1 MNRNA
6 EYTALLAEL
15 EQTPPALEY
24 TVQRALA
31 RNQTSQRKR
40 RLLGIPLGS
49 LAVCFTAF
57 VLLVNLFPPFAAACG
72 RIPLLRDLAQ
82 AVSWSPSLS
91 AAVENE
97 YVQPIGLSRTENGIT
112 ATVQHVIVDQK
123 QVNIFFT
130 LEGEGYES
138 LSAEM
143 PEFFPVQK
151 CGILGSDFRRAP
163 GTLLRFSLDY
173 VDGDVPDGFTMTF
186 AVTGERAE
194 GEETPAAPDRAYE
207 DELLSPAPE
216 GEAEILAEFTFDLT
230 FDPQFTAKGERI
242 PVDRAFELDGQTFTL
257 TEAEVYPTHVR
268 INVVGDEANTAWLKG
283 LDFYLE
289 NEDGERF
296 DAVSS
301 GITASGDTDSPAM
314 VSYRLESSWFSGSD
328 HLTVHITGARW
339 LDKDRQRVYVDLAQG
354 TAPWLP
360 EGVELTSAQLRP
372 DGWLLGAQTYPVTL
386 TPDHKA
392 SGENVI
398 TVYLDQPIL
407 NRLMYTPVTLT
418 KTDIT
423 GAEKLPGALIEV
435 YDAEGNIIY
444 REYTDANGEIPD
456 IPVVPGTYTFKET
469 YAPSGYALNT
479 AIKTFTVTA
488 DGQVHG
494 DTVIRDEVNRVTL
507 KKIRQNGEALA
518 GAVFGLFNDQGDQ
531 VQEAT
536 SDADGSVVFQQIPY
550 GRYTIR
556 ELSAPYGYH
565 PSAGTWEVTVD
576 GTYQNPIGLLDTV
589 VNEDAPGRI
598 RILKQ
603 DELDQHVIAGV
614 CFDIYSVDEAGNA
627 ADCVAQMTTNEQGI
641 AESPDLFPADYIVME
656 HAAPTGYEE
665 TLWSEKITVGMD
677 EIVSRTV
684 TNRPIQGVLRI
695 VKTDSETAKGLP
707 GAQFTITRIS
717 GLPSHN
723 GEGDGEVVAV
733 ITTDE
738 NGIAQTPWLTWGE
751 YEVTETVVPDDYLDG
766 GYSVIVRIPEQ
777 TGEEAPP
784 KAK

>member
-1 MNRNA
+1 MICFTKRFVFLGLCAILFLGLIAILMLPMTARAVTTGDAATVTLNVTNTPVRGDVLLEKTGLQLVRFEDEQDAYGNTVMRPVFQNGYLAGAVFELRAA
-6 EYTALLAEL
+6 EDIVGKEGSVFYRKDELIETLTTSKTGPVKSRVLPLGKYSLTEISAPDGYVLDATPHPFTLAAVDQQTALVEVKVSTGNTYLPVRVTLRKQKENLLLTETADGMIH
-15 EQTPPALEY
+15 QTVE
-24 TVQRALA
+24 TV
-31 RNQTSQRKR
+31 
-40 RLLGIPLGS
+40 P
-49 LAVCFTAF
+49 
-57 VLLVNLFPPFAAACG
+57 
-72 RIPLLRDLAQ
+72 
-82 AVSWSPSLS
+82 
-91 AAVENE
+91 
-97 YVQPIGLSRTENGIT
+97 
-112 ATVQHVIVDQK
+112 
-123 QVNIFFT
+123 
-130 LEGEGYES
+130 GEGFVFGLFNRDVITYGDS
-138 LSAEM
+138 
-143 PEFFPVQK
+143 QK
-151 CGILGSDFRRAP
+151 LPAN
-163 GTLLRFSLDY
+163 TL
-173 VDGDVPDGFTMTF
+173 M
-186 AVTGERAE
+186 ATGATDSR
-194 GEETPAAPDRAYE
+194 GN
-207 DELLSPAPE
+207 
-216 GEAEILAEFTFDLT
+216 LT
-230 FDPQFTAKGERI
+230 FSGLYPHGDYYIK
-242 PVDRAFELDGQTFTL
+242 ELS
-257 TEAEVYPTHVR
+257 V
-268 INVVGDEANTAWLKG
+268 
-283 LDFYLE
+283 
-289 NEDGERF
+289 
-296 DAVSS
+296 
-301 GITASGDTDSPAM
+301 
-314 VSYRLESSWFSGSD
+314 
-328 HLTVHITGARW
+328 
-339 LDKDRQRVYVDLAQG
+339 
-354 TAPWLP
+354 
-360 EGVELTSAQLRP
+360 P

-407 NRLMYTPVTLT
+407 NRLIYTPVTLT

-444 REYTDANGEIPD
+444 REYTDANGEIPN

-479 AIKTFTVTA
+479 AIKTFTVTV

-518 GAVFGLFNDQGDQ
+518 GAVFGLFNEQGDQ

-565 PSAGTWEVTVD
+565 PSAQTWEVTVD

-614 CFDIYSVDEAGNA
+614 RFDIYSVDEAGNA

-656 HAAPTGYEE
+656 HAVPTGYEE

-684 TNRPIQGVLRI
+684 TNRPIQGILRI

-777 TGEEAPP
+777 TKEEATL

>member
-1 MNRNA
+1 M
-6 EYTALLAEL
+6 
-15 EQTPPALEY
+15 
-24 TVQRALA
+24 
-31 RNQTSQRKR
+31 
-40 RLLGIPLGS
+40 I
-49 LAVCFTAF
+49 CFTKRF
-57 VLLVNLFPPFAAACG
+57 VFL
-72 RIPLLRDLAQ
+72 
-82 AVSWSPSLS
+82 
-91 AAVENE
+91 
-97 YVQPIGLSRTENGIT
+97 GL
-112 ATVQHVIVDQK
+112 
-123 QVNIFFT
+123 
-130 LEGEGYES
+130 
-138 LSAEM
+138 
-143 PEFFPVQK
+143 
-151 CGILGSDFRRAP
+151 CGILFFGLIAILMLPMTARAVTT
-163 GTLLRFSLDY
+163 GDAETVTLNVTNTPVR
-173 VDGDVPDGFTMTF
+173 GDVLLEKTGLQLVRFEDEQDAYGNTVMRPVFQNGYLAGAVFELRAAEDIVGKEGSVFYRKDELIETLTTSKTGSVKSRVLPLGKYSLTEISAPDGYVLDATPHPFTLA
-186 AVTGERAE
+186 AVDQQTALVEVKVSAGNTYLPVRVTLRKQKENLLLTETADGMIHQTVETVPGEGFVFGLFNRDVITYGDSQKLPANTLMATGATDSQ
-194 GEETPAAPDRAYE
+194 GN
-207 DELLSPAPE
+207 
-216 GEAEILAEFTFDLT
+216 LT
-230 FDPQFTAKGERI
+230 FSGLYPHGDYYIK
-242 PVDRAFELDGQTFTL
+242 ELS
-257 TEAEVYPTHVR
+257 V
-268 INVVGDEANTAWLKG
+268 
-283 LDFYLE
+283 
-289 NEDGERF
+289 
-296 DAVSS
+296 
-301 GITASGDTDSPAM
+301 
-314 VSYRLESSWFSGSD
+314 
-328 HLTVHITGARW
+328 
-339 LDKDRQRVYVDLAQG
+339 
-354 TAPWLP
+354 
-360 EGVELTSAQLRP
+360 P

-386 TPDHKA
+386 TPNHKA

-418 KTDIT
+418 KTEIT

-435 YDAEGNIIY
+435 YDAEGSIIY
-444 REYTDANGEIPD
+444 REYTDANGEIPN

-518 GAVFGLFNDQGDQ
+518 GAVFGLFNEQGDQ

-565 PSAGTWEVTVD
+565 PSAKTWEMTID

-614 CFDIYSVDEAGNA
+614 RFDIYSVDEAGNA

-677 EIVSRTV
+677 ELVSRTV
-684 TNRPIQGVLRI
+684 TNRPIQGILRI

>member
-1 MNRNA
+1 MICFTKRFVFLGLCAILFLGLIAILMLPMAARAVTTGDAATVTLNVTNTPVRGDV
-6 EYTALLAEL
+6 LLEKTGM
-15 EQTPPALEY
+15 Q
-24 TVQRALA
+24 LA
-31 RNQTSQRKR
+31 RFEDEQDAYGNTVMRPVFQNGYLAGAVFELRAAEDIVGREGSVFYRKDELIETLTTSKTGSVKSKV
-40 RLLGIPLGS
+40 LPLGQYS
-49 LAVCFTAF
+49 LTEISAPDGYVLDATPHPFT
-57 VLLVNLFPPFAAACG
+57 L
-72 RIPLLRDLAQ
+72 
-82 AVSWSPSLS
+82 
-91 AAVENE
+91 AAVDQQTAMVEVKVSTGNTYLPVRVTLRKQKEN
-97 YVQPIGLSRTENGIT
+97 LLLTET
-112 ATVQHVIVDQK
+112 ADGMIHQTVETVP
-123 QVNIFFT
+123 
-130 LEGEGYES
+130 GEGFVFGLFNRDVITYGDS
-138 LSAEM
+138 
-143 PEFFPVQK
+143 QK
-151 CGILGSDFRRAP
+151 LPAN
-163 GTLLRFSLDY
+163 TL
-173 VDGDVPDGFTMTF
+173 M
-186 AVTGERAE
+186 ATGATDSQ
-194 GEETPAAPDRAYE
+194 GN
-207 DELLSPAPE
+207 
-216 GEAEILAEFTFDLT
+216 LT
-230 FDPQFTAKGERI
+230 FSGLYPHGDYYIK
-242 PVDRAFELDGQTFTL
+242 ELS
-257 TEAEVYPTHVR
+257 V
-268 INVVGDEANTAWLKG
+268 
-283 LDFYLE
+283 
-289 NEDGERF
+289 
-296 DAVSS
+296 
-301 GITASGDTDSPAM
+301 
-314 VSYRLESSWFSGSD
+314 
-328 HLTVHITGARW
+328 
-339 LDKDRQRVYVDLAQG
+339 
-354 TAPWLP
+354 
-360 EGVELTSAQLRP
+360 P

-407 NRLMYTPVTLT
+407 NRLIYTPVTLT

-444 REYTDANGEIPD
+444 REYTDANGEIPN

-507 KKIRQNGEALA
+507 KKIRQNGEAFA
-518 GAVFGLFNDQGDQ
+518 GAVFGLFDSEGTK

-550 GRYTIR
+550 GWYTIR

-565 PSAGTWEVTVD
+565 PSAKTWEVTVD

-598 RILKQ
+598 RITKQ
-603 DELDQHVIAGV
+603 DALDQHTIAGV
-614 CFDIYSVDEAGNA
+614 QFDIYSVDEDGNA
-627 ADCVAQMTTNEQGI
+627 MDRVAQMTTNEQGM

-777 TGEEAPP
+777 TEEEAPS
-784 KAK
+784 KVK

>member
-1 MNRNA
+1 MTCFTKRFVFLGLCAILFFGLIAILMLPMAARAVTISDAATVTLNVTNTPVRGDVLLEKTGMQLVRFEDEQDAYGNTVMRPVFQNGYLAGAVFELRAA
-6 EYTALLAEL
+6 EDIVGKEGSVFYRKDELIETLTTSKTGSVKSKVLPLGKYSLTEISAPDGYVLDATPHPFTLAAVDQQTALVEVKVSAGNTYLPVRVTLRKQKENLLLTETADGMIH
-15 EQTPPALEY
+15 QTVE
-24 TVQRALA
+24 TV
-31 RNQTSQRKR
+31 
-40 RLLGIPLGS
+40 P
-49 LAVCFTAF
+49 
-57 VLLVNLFPPFAAACG
+57 
-72 RIPLLRDLAQ
+72 
-82 AVSWSPSLS
+82 
-91 AAVENE
+91 
-97 YVQPIGLSRTENGIT
+97 
-112 ATVQHVIVDQK
+112 
-123 QVNIFFT
+123 
-130 LEGEGYES
+130 GEGFVFGLFNRDVITYGDS
-138 LSAEM
+138 
-143 PEFFPVQK
+143 QK
-151 CGILGSDFRRAP
+151 LPAN
-163 GTLLRFSLDY
+163 TL
-173 VDGDVPDGFTMTF
+173 M
-186 AVTGERAE
+186 ATGATDSQ
-194 GEETPAAPDRAYE
+194 GN
-207 DELLSPAPE
+207 
-216 GEAEILAEFTFDLT
+216 LT
-230 FDPQFTAKGERI
+230 FSGLYPHGDYYIK
-242 PVDRAFELDGQTFTL
+242 ELS
-257 TEAEVYPTHVR
+257 V
-268 INVVGDEANTAWLKG
+268 
-283 LDFYLE
+283 
-289 NEDGERF
+289 
-296 DAVSS
+296 
-301 GITASGDTDSPAM
+301 
-314 VSYRLESSWFSGSD
+314 
-328 HLTVHITGARW
+328 
-339 LDKDRQRVYVDLAQG
+339 
-354 TAPWLP
+354 
-360 EGVELTSAQLRP
+360 P
-372 DGWLLGAQTYPVTL
+372 DGWLLSAQTYPVTL
-386 TPDHKA
+386 TQDHKA

-407 NRLMYTPVTLT
+407 NRLIYTPVTLT

-518 GAVFGLFNDQGDQ
+518 GAVFGLFDSEGTK

-550 GRYTIR
+550 GRYAIR

-565 PSAGTWEVTVD
+565 PSAQTWEVTVD

-614 CFDIYSVDEAGNA
+614 RFDIYSVDEAGNA

-684 TNRPIQGVLRI
+684 TNRPIQGILRI
-695 VKTDSETAKGLP
+695 IKTDSETAKGLP
-707 GAQFTITRIS
+707 GAQFTVTRIS

-777 TGEEAPP
+777 TGEEARP

>member
-1 MNRNA
+1 MICFTKRFVFLGLCAILFFGLIAILMLPMTARAVTTGDAATVTLNVTNTPVRGDVLLEKTGLQLVRFEDEQDAYGNTVMRPVFQNGYLAGAVFELRAA
-6 EYTALLAEL
+6 EDIVGREGSVFYRKDELIETLTTSKTGSVKSRVLPLGKYSLTEISAPDGYVLDATPHPFTLAAVDQQTALVEVKVSAGNTYLPVRVTLRKQKENLLLIETADGMIHQIVE
-15 EQTPPALEY
+15 
-24 TVQRALA
+24 TV
-31 RNQTSQRKR
+31 
-40 RLLGIPLGS
+40 P
-49 LAVCFTAF
+49 
-57 VLLVNLFPPFAAACG
+57 
-72 RIPLLRDLAQ
+72 
-82 AVSWSPSLS
+82 
-91 AAVENE
+91 
-97 YVQPIGLSRTENGIT
+97 
-112 ATVQHVIVDQK
+112 
-123 QVNIFFT
+123 
-130 LEGEGYES
+130 GEGFVFGLFNRDVITYGDS
-138 LSAEM
+138 
-143 PEFFPVQK
+143 QK
-151 CGILGSDFRRAP
+151 LPAN
-163 GTLLRFSLDY
+163 TL
-173 VDGDVPDGFTMTF
+173 M
-186 AVTGERAE
+186 ATGATDSQ
-194 GEETPAAPDRAYE
+194 GN
-207 DELLSPAPE
+207 
-216 GEAEILAEFTFDLT
+216 LT
-230 FDPQFTAKGERI
+230 FSGLYPHGDYYIK
-242 PVDRAFELDGQTFTL
+242 ELS
-257 TEAEVYPTHVR
+257 V
-268 INVVGDEANTAWLKG
+268 
-283 LDFYLE
+283 
-289 NEDGERF
+289 
-296 DAVSS
+296 
-301 GITASGDTDSPAM
+301 
-314 VSYRLESSWFSGSD
+314 
-328 HLTVHITGARW
+328 
-339 LDKDRQRVYVDLAQG
+339 
-354 TAPWLP
+354 
-360 EGVELTSAQLRP
+360 P

-386 TPDHKA
+386 TPNHKA

-407 NRLMYTPVTLT
+407 NRLIYTPVTLT

-456 IPVVPGTYTFKET
+456 IPVVPGTYTVKET

-518 GAVFGLFNDQGDQ
+518 GAVFGLFDSEGTK

-565 PSAGTWEVTVD
+565 PSAKTWEMTVD

-614 CFDIYSVDEAGNA
+614 RFDIYSVDEAGNA

-665 TLWSEKITVGMD
+665 TLWSERITVGMD

-684 TNRPIQGVLRI
+684 TNHPIQGILRI

-777 TGEEAPP
+777 TEEEAPS

>member
-1 MNRNA
+1 MICFTKRFVFLGLCAILFFGLIAILMLPMAARAVTTGDVATVTLNVTNTPVRGDVLLEKTGLQLVRFEDEQDAYGNTVMRPVFQNGYLAGAVFELRAA
-6 EYTALLAEL
+6 EDIVGKEGSVFYRKDELIETLTTSKTGSVKSRVLPLGKYSLTEISAPDGYVLDATPHPFTLAAVDQQTALVEVKVSAGNTYLPVRVTLRKQKENLLLTETADGMIH
-15 EQTPPALEY
+15 QTVE
-24 TVQRALA
+24 TV
-31 RNQTSQRKR
+31 
-40 RLLGIPLGS
+40 P
-49 LAVCFTAF
+49 
-57 VLLVNLFPPFAAACG
+57 
-72 RIPLLRDLAQ
+72 
-82 AVSWSPSLS
+82 
-91 AAVENE
+91 
-97 YVQPIGLSRTENGIT
+97 
-112 ATVQHVIVDQK
+112 
-123 QVNIFFT
+123 
-130 LEGEGYES
+130 GEGFVFGLFNRDVIAYGDS
-138 LSAEM
+138 
-143 PEFFPVQK
+143 QK
-151 CGILGSDFRRAP
+151 LPAN
-163 GTLLRFSLDY
+163 TL
-173 VDGDVPDGFTMTF
+173 M
-186 AVTGERAE
+186 ATGATDSQ
-194 GEETPAAPDRAYE
+194 GN
-207 DELLSPAPE
+207 
-216 GEAEILAEFTFDLT
+216 LT
-230 FDPQFTAKGERI
+230 FSGLYPHGDYYIK
-242 PVDRAFELDGQTFTL
+242 ELS
-257 TEAEVYPTHVR
+257 V
-268 INVVGDEANTAWLKG
+268 
-283 LDFYLE
+283 
-289 NEDGERF
+289 
-296 DAVSS
+296 
-301 GITASGDTDSPAM
+301 
-314 VSYRLESSWFSGSD
+314 
-328 HLTVHITGARW
+328 
-339 LDKDRQRVYVDLAQG
+339 
-354 TAPWLP
+354 
-360 EGVELTSAQLRP
+360 P
-372 DGWLLGAQTYPVTL
+372 DGWLLSAQTYPVTL

-407 NRLMYTPVTLT
+407 NRLIYTPVTLT

-423 GAEKLPGALIEV
+423 GEEKLPGALIEV

-518 GAVFGLFNDQGDQ
+518 GAVFGLFDSEGTK

-550 GRYTIR
+550 GRYAIR

-565 PSAGTWEVTVD
+565 PSAQTWEVTVD

-614 CFDIYSVDEAGNA
+614 RFDIYSVDEAGNA

-677 EIVSRTV
+677 ELVSRTV

>member
-1 MNRNA
+1 MTCFTKRFVFLGLCAILFFGLIAILMLPMAARAVTISDAATVTLNVTNTPVRGDVLLEKTGMQLVRFEDEQDAYGNTVMRPVFQNGYLAGAVFELRAA
-6 EYTALLAEL
+6 EDIVGKEGSVFYRKDELIETLTTSKTGSVKSKVLPLGKYSLTEISAPDGYVLDATPHPFTLAAVDQQTALVEVKVSAGNTYLPVRVTLRKQKENLLLTETADGMIH
-15 EQTPPALEY
+15 QTVE
-24 TVQRALA
+24 TV
-31 RNQTSQRKR
+31 
-40 RLLGIPLGS
+40 P
-49 LAVCFTAF
+49 
-57 VLLVNLFPPFAAACG
+57 
-72 RIPLLRDLAQ
+72 
-82 AVSWSPSLS
+82 
-91 AAVENE
+91 
-97 YVQPIGLSRTENGIT
+97 
-112 ATVQHVIVDQK
+112 
-123 QVNIFFT
+123 
-130 LEGEGYES
+130 GEGFVFGLFNRDVIAYGDS
-138 LSAEM
+138 
-143 PEFFPVQK
+143 QK
-151 CGILGSDFRRAP
+151 LPAN
-163 GTLLRFSLDY
+163 TL
-173 VDGDVPDGFTMTF
+173 M
-186 AVTGERAE
+186 ATGATDSQ
-194 GEETPAAPDRAYE
+194 GN
-207 DELLSPAPE
+207 
-216 GEAEILAEFTFDLT
+216 LT
-230 FDPQFTAKGERI
+230 FSGLYPHGDYYIK
-242 PVDRAFELDGQTFTL
+242 ELS
-257 TEAEVYPTHVR
+257 V
-268 INVVGDEANTAWLKG
+268 
-283 LDFYLE
+283 
-289 NEDGERF
+289 
-296 DAVSS
+296 
-301 GITASGDTDSPAM
+301 
-314 VSYRLESSWFSGSD
+314 
-328 HLTVHITGARW
+328 
-339 LDKDRQRVYVDLAQG
+339 
-354 TAPWLP
+354 
-360 EGVELTSAQLRP
+360 P
-372 DGWLLGAQTYPVTL
+372 DGWLLSAQTYPVTL

-407 NRLMYTPVTLT
+407 NRLIYTPVTLT

-423 GAEKLPGALIEV
+423 GEEKLPGALIEV

-518 GAVFGLFNDQGDQ
+518 GAVFGLFDSEGTK

-550 GRYTIR
+550 GRYAIR

-565 PSAGTWEVTVD
+565 PSAQTWEVTVD

-614 CFDIYSVDEAGNA
+614 RFDIYSVDEAGNA

-677 EIVSRTV
+677 ELVSRTV

>member
-1 MNRNA
+1 MTCFTKRFVFPGLCAILFLGLIAILMLPMTARAVTTGDA
-6 EYTALLAEL
+6 ETVTLNVTNTPVRGDVLLEKTGLQLVRFEDEQDAYGNTVMRPVFQNGYLAGAVFELRAAEDIVGKEGSVFYRKDELIETLTTSKTSSVKSKVLPLGKYSLTEISAPDGYVLDATPHPFTLAAVDQQTALVEVKVSAGNTYLPVRVTLRKQKENLLLTETADGMIH
-15 EQTPPALEY
+15 QTVE
-24 TVQRALA
+24 TV
-31 RNQTSQRKR
+31 
-40 RLLGIPLGS
+40 P
-49 LAVCFTAF
+49 
-57 VLLVNLFPPFAAACG
+57 
-72 RIPLLRDLAQ
+72 
-82 AVSWSPSLS
+82 
-91 AAVENE
+91 
-97 YVQPIGLSRTENGIT
+97 
-112 ATVQHVIVDQK
+112 
-123 QVNIFFT
+123 
-130 LEGEGYES
+130 GEGFVFGLFNRDVITYGDS
-138 LSAEM
+138 
-143 PEFFPVQK
+143 QK
-151 CGILGSDFRRAP
+151 LPAN
-163 GTLLRFSLDY
+163 TL
-173 VDGDVPDGFTMTF
+173 M
-186 AVTGERAE
+186 ATGATDSQ
-194 GEETPAAPDRAYE
+194 GN
-207 DELLSPAPE
+207 
-216 GEAEILAEFTFDLT
+216 LT
-230 FDPQFTAKGERI
+230 FSGLYPHGDYYIK
-242 PVDRAFELDGQTFTL
+242 ELS
-257 TEAEVYPTHVR
+257 V
-268 INVVGDEANTAWLKG
+268 
-283 LDFYLE
+283 
-289 NEDGERF
+289 
-296 DAVSS
+296 
-301 GITASGDTDSPAM
+301 
-314 VSYRLESSWFSGSD
+314 
-328 HLTVHITGARW
+328 
-339 LDKDRQRVYVDLAQG
+339 
-354 TAPWLP
+354 
-360 EGVELTSAQLRP
+360 P
-372 DGWLLGAQTYPVTL
+372 DGWLLDVQTYPVTL
-386 TPDHKA
+386 TPNHKA

-407 NRLMYTPVTLT
+407 NRLIYTPVTLT

-518 GAVFGLFNDQGDQ
+518 GAVFGLFNEQGDQ

-565 PSAGTWEVTVD
+565 PSAKTWEVTVD

-614 CFDIYSVDEAGNA
+614 RFDIYSVDEAGNA

-684 TNRPIQGVLRI
+684 TNHPIQGILRI

-723 GEGDGEVVAV
+723 GEGDGELVAV

-777 TGEEAPP
+777 TGEEAPS

>member
-1 MNRNA
+1 MICFTKRFVFLGLCAILFFGLIAILMLPLAARAVTTGDAATVTLNVTNTPVRGDVLLEKTGMQLVRFEDEQDAYGNTVMRPVFQNGYLAGAVFELRAA
-6 EYTALLAEL
+6 EDIVGREGSVFYRKDELIETLTTSKTGSVKSRVLPLGKYSLTEISAPDGYVLDATPHPFTLAAVDQQTALVEVKVSAGNTYLPVRITLRKQKENLLLTETADGMIHQIVE
-15 EQTPPALEY
+15 
-24 TVQRALA
+24 TV
-31 RNQTSQRKR
+31 
-40 RLLGIPLGS
+40 P
-49 LAVCFTAF
+49 
-57 VLLVNLFPPFAAACG
+57 
-72 RIPLLRDLAQ
+72 
-82 AVSWSPSLS
+82 
-91 AAVENE
+91 
-97 YVQPIGLSRTENGIT
+97 
-112 ATVQHVIVDQK
+112 
-123 QVNIFFT
+123 
-130 LEGEGYES
+130 GEGFVFGLFNRDVITYGDS
-138 LSAEM
+138 
-143 PEFFPVQK
+143 QK
-151 CGILGSDFRRAP
+151 LPAN
-163 GTLLRFSLDY
+163 TL
-173 VDGDVPDGFTMTF
+173 M
-186 AVTGERAE
+186 ATGATDSQ
-194 GEETPAAPDRAYE
+194 GN
-207 DELLSPAPE
+207 
-216 GEAEILAEFTFDLT
+216 LT
-230 FDPQFTAKGERI
+230 FSGLYPHGNYYIK
-242 PVDRAFELDGQTFTL
+242 ELS
-257 TEAEVYPTHVR
+257 V
-268 INVVGDEANTAWLKG
+268 
-283 LDFYLE
+283 
-289 NEDGERF
+289 
-296 DAVSS
+296 
-301 GITASGDTDSPAM
+301 
-314 VSYRLESSWFSGSD
+314 
-328 HLTVHITGARW
+328 
-339 LDKDRQRVYVDLAQG
+339 
-354 TAPWLP
+354 
-360 EGVELTSAQLRP
+360 P
-372 DGWLLGAQTYPVTL
+372 DGWLLSAQTYPVTL
-386 TPDHKA
+386 TQDHKA

-407 NRLMYTPVTLT
+407 NRLIYTPVTLT

-435 YDAEGNIIY
+435 YDAEGIIY

-456 IPVVPGTYTFKET
+456 IPIVPGTYTFKET

-565 PSAGTWEVTVD
+565 PSAKTWEVTVD

-614 CFDIYSVDEAGNA
+614 RFDIYSVDEAGNA
-627 ADCVAQMTTNEQGI
+627 ADCVAQMITNEQGI

-656 HAAPTGYEE
+656 HAVPTGYEE

-684 TNRPIQGVLRI
+684 TNHPIQGILRI

-777 TGEEAPP
+777 TEKEAPS

>member
-1 MNRNA
+1 MTCFTKRFVFLGLCAILFLGMLVILMLPMAARAVTISDAATVTLNVTNTPVRGDVLLEKTGLQLVRFEDEQDAYGNTVMRPVFQNGYLAGAVFELRAA
-6 EYTALLAEL
+6 EDIVGKEGSVFYRKDELIETLTTSKTGSVKSRVLPLGKYSLTEISAPDGYVLDATPHPFTLAAVDQQTALVEVKVSAGNTYLPVRVTLRKQKENLLLTETADGMIHQIVE
-15 EQTPPALEY
+15 
-24 TVQRALA
+24 TV
-31 RNQTSQRKR
+31 
-40 RLLGIPLGS
+40 P
-49 LAVCFTAF
+49 
-57 VLLVNLFPPFAAACG
+57 
-72 RIPLLRDLAQ
+72 
-82 AVSWSPSLS
+82 
-91 AAVENE
+91 
-97 YVQPIGLSRTENGIT
+97 
-112 ATVQHVIVDQK
+112 
-123 QVNIFFT
+123 
-130 LEGEGYES
+130 GEGFVFGLFNRDVITYGDS
-138 LSAEM
+138 
-143 PEFFPVQK
+143 QK
-151 CGILGSDFRRAP
+151 LPAN
-163 GTLLRFSLDY
+163 TL
-173 VDGDVPDGFTMTF
+173 M
-186 AVTGERAE
+186 ATGATDSQ
-194 GEETPAAPDRAYE
+194 GN
-207 DELLSPAPE
+207 
-216 GEAEILAEFTFDLT
+216 LT
-230 FDPQFTAKGERI
+230 FSGLYPHGDYYIK
-242 PVDRAFELDGQTFTL
+242 ELS
-257 TEAEVYPTHVR
+257 V
-268 INVVGDEANTAWLKG
+268 
-283 LDFYLE
+283 
-289 NEDGERF
+289 
-296 DAVSS
+296 
-301 GITASGDTDSPAM
+301 
-314 VSYRLESSWFSGSD
+314 
-328 HLTVHITGARW
+328 
-339 LDKDRQRVYVDLAQG
+339 
-354 TAPWLP
+354 
-360 EGVELTSAQLRP
+360 P

-386 TPDHKA
+386 TPNHKA

-407 NRLMYTPVTLT
+407 NRLIYTPVTLT

-444 REYTDANGEIPD
+444 REYTDANGKIPD
-456 IPVVPGTYTFKET
+456 IPVGPGTYTFKET

-518 GAVFGLFNDQGDQ
+518 GAMFGLFNDQGDQ
-531 VQEAT
+531 VQEAV
-536 SDADGSVVFQQIPY
+536 SAADGSVVFQQIPY

-565 PSAGTWEVTVD
+565 PSAKTWEVTVD

-614 CFDIYSVDEAGNA
+614 RFDIYSVDEAGNA
-627 ADCVAQMTTNEQGI
+627 ADCVAQLTTNEQGI

-656 HAAPTGYEE
+656 HAVPTGYEE

-684 TNRPIQGVLRI
+684 TNHPIQGILRI

-777 TGEEAPP
+777 TGEEARP

>member
-1 MNRNA
+1 MTCFTKRFVFLGLCAILFLGMLVILMLPMAARAVTISDAATVTLNVTNTPVRGDVLLEKTGMQLVRFEDEQDAYGNTVMRPVFQNGYLAGAVFELRAA
-6 EYTALLAEL
+6 EDIVGKEGSVFYRKDELIETLTTSKTGSVKSKVLPLGKYSLTEISAPDGYVLDATPHPFTLAAVDQQTALVEVKVSAGNTYLPVRVTLRKQKENLLLTETADGMIH
-15 EQTPPALEY
+15 QTVE
-24 TVQRALA
+24 TV
-31 RNQTSQRKR
+31 
-40 RLLGIPLGS
+40 P
-49 LAVCFTAF
+49 
-57 VLLVNLFPPFAAACG
+57 
-72 RIPLLRDLAQ
+72 
-82 AVSWSPSLS
+82 
-91 AAVENE
+91 
-97 YVQPIGLSRTENGIT
+97 
-112 ATVQHVIVDQK
+112 
-123 QVNIFFT
+123 
-130 LEGEGYES
+130 GEGFVFGLFNRDVIAYGDS
-138 LSAEM
+138 
-143 PEFFPVQK
+143 QK
-151 CGILGSDFRRAP
+151 LPAN
-163 GTLLRFSLDY
+163 TL
-173 VDGDVPDGFTMTF
+173 M
-186 AVTGERAE
+186 ATGATDSQ
-194 GEETPAAPDRAYE
+194 GN
-207 DELLSPAPE
+207 
-216 GEAEILAEFTFDLT
+216 LT
-230 FDPQFTAKGERI
+230 FSGLYPHGDYYIK
-242 PVDRAFELDGQTFTL
+242 ELS
-257 TEAEVYPTHVR
+257 V
-268 INVVGDEANTAWLKG
+268 
-283 LDFYLE
+283 
-289 NEDGERF
+289 
-296 DAVSS
+296 
-301 GITASGDTDSPAM
+301 
-314 VSYRLESSWFSGSD
+314 
-328 HLTVHITGARW
+328 
-339 LDKDRQRVYVDLAQG
+339 
-354 TAPWLP
+354 
-360 EGVELTSAQLRP
+360 P
-372 DGWLLGAQTYPVTL
+372 DGWLLSAQTYPVTL
-386 TPDHKA
+386 TPNHKA
-392 SGENVI
+392 SGENDI

-407 NRLMYTPVTLT
+407 NRLIYTPVTLT

-423 GAEKLPGALIEV
+423 GEEKLPGALIEV

-518 GAVFGLFNDQGDQ
+518 GAVFGLFDSEGTK

-550 GRYTIR
+550 GRYAIR

-565 PSAGTWEVTVD
+565 PSAQTWEVTVD

-614 CFDIYSVDEAGNA
+614 RFDIYSVDEAGNA

-677 EIVSRTV
+677 ELVSRTV

>member
-1 MNRNA
+1 MICFTKRFVFLGLCAILFFGLIAILMLPMTARAVTTGDAATVTLNVTNTPVRGDVLLEKTGMQLVRFEDEQDAYGNTVMRPVFQNGYLAGAVFELRAA
-6 EYTALLAEL
+6 EDIVGREGSVFYRKDELIETLTTSKTGSVKSRVLPLGKYSLTEISTPDGYVLDATPHPFTLAAVDQQTALVEVKVSAGNTYLPVCVTLRKQKENLLLTETADGMIHQIVE
-15 EQTPPALEY
+15 
-24 TVQRALA
+24 TV
-31 RNQTSQRKR
+31 
-40 RLLGIPLGS
+40 P
-49 LAVCFTAF
+49 
-57 VLLVNLFPPFAAACG
+57 
-72 RIPLLRDLAQ
+72 
-82 AVSWSPSLS
+82 
-91 AAVENE
+91 
-97 YVQPIGLSRTENGIT
+97 
-112 ATVQHVIVDQK
+112 
-123 QVNIFFT
+123 
-130 LEGEGYES
+130 GEGFVFGLFSRDVITYGDS
-138 LSAEM
+138 
-143 PEFFPVQK
+143 QK
-151 CGILGSDFRRAP
+151 LPAN
-163 GTLLRFSLDY
+163 TL
-173 VDGDVPDGFTMTF
+173 MT
-186 AVTGERAE
+186 TGATDSQ
-194 GEETPAAPDRAYE
+194 GN
-207 DELLSPAPE
+207 
-216 GEAEILAEFTFDLT
+216 LT
-230 FDPQFTAKGERI
+230 FSGLYPHGDYYIK
-242 PVDRAFELDGQTFTL
+242 ELS
-257 TEAEVYPTHVR
+257 V
-268 INVVGDEANTAWLKG
+268 
-283 LDFYLE
+283 
-289 NEDGERF
+289 
-296 DAVSS
+296 
-301 GITASGDTDSPAM
+301 
-314 VSYRLESSWFSGSD
+314 
-328 HLTVHITGARW
+328 
-339 LDKDRQRVYVDLAQG
+339 
-354 TAPWLP
+354 
-360 EGVELTSAQLRP
+360 P
-372 DGWLLGAQTYPVTL
+372 DGWLLSGQTYPVTL

-444 REYTDANGEIPD
+444 REYTDANGEIPH

-565 PSAGTWEVTVD
+565 PSAKTWEVTVD

-603 DELDQHVIAGV
+603 DELDQHDIAGV
-614 CFDIYSVDEAGNA
+614 RFDIYSVDEAGNA

-684 TNRPIQGVLRI
+684 TNRPIQGILSI

-777 TGEEAPP
+777 TEEEAPS

>member
-1 MNRNA
+1 MICFTKRFVLPGLCAILFLGLIAILMLPMAARAVTTGDA
-6 EYTALLAEL
+6 ETVTLNVTNTPVRGDVLLEKTGLQLVRFEDEQDAYGNTVMRPVFQNSYLAGAVFELRAAEDIVGKEGSVFYRKDELIETLTTSKTGSVKSRVLPLGKYSLTEISAPDGYVLDATPHPFTLAAVDQQTALVEVKVSAGNIYLPVRVTLRKQKENLLLTETADGMIH
-15 EQTPPALEY
+15 QTVE
-24 TVQRALA
+24 TV
-31 RNQTSQRKR
+31 
-40 RLLGIPLGS
+40 P
-49 LAVCFTAF
+49 
-57 VLLVNLFPPFAAACG
+57 
-72 RIPLLRDLAQ
+72 
-82 AVSWSPSLS
+82 
-91 AAVENE
+91 
-97 YVQPIGLSRTENGIT
+97 
-112 ATVQHVIVDQK
+112 
-123 QVNIFFT
+123 
-130 LEGEGYES
+130 GEGFVFGLFNRDVITYGDS
-138 LSAEM
+138 
-143 PEFFPVQK
+143 QK
-151 CGILGSDFRRAP
+151 LPAN
-163 GTLLRFSLDY
+163 TL
-173 VDGDVPDGFTMTF
+173 M
-186 AVTGERAE
+186 ATGATDSQ
-194 GEETPAAPDRAYE
+194 GN
-207 DELLSPAPE
+207 
-216 GEAEILAEFTFDLT
+216 LT
-230 FDPQFTAKGERI
+230 FSGLYPHGDYYIK
-242 PVDRAFELDGQTFTL
+242 ELS
-257 TEAEVYPTHVR
+257 V
-268 INVVGDEANTAWLKG
+268 
-283 LDFYLE
+283 
-289 NEDGERF
+289 
-296 DAVSS
+296 
-301 GITASGDTDSPAM
+301 
-314 VSYRLESSWFSGSD
+314 
-328 HLTVHITGARW
+328 
-339 LDKDRQRVYVDLAQG
+339 
-354 TAPWLP
+354 
-360 EGVELTSAQLRP
+360 P
-372 DGWLLGAQTYPVTL
+372 DGWLLSAQTYPVTL

-398 TVYLDQPIL
+398 TVYLDHPIL

-518 GAVFGLFNDQGDQ
+518 GAVFGLFNEQGDQ

-550 GRYTIR
+550 GRYAIR

-565 PSAGTWEVTVD
+565 PSAQTWEVTVD

-614 CFDIYSVDEAGNA
+614 RFDIYSVDEAGNA

-684 TNRPIQGVLRI
+684 TNRPIQGILRI

-777 TGEEAPP
+777 TEEEAPS

>member
-1 MNRNA
+1 MTCFTKRFVFLGLCAILFLGMLVILMLPMTARAVTTGDAATVTLNVTNTPVRGDVLLEKTGMQLVRFEDEQDAYGNTVMRPVFQNGYLAGAVFELRAA
-6 EYTALLAEL
+6 EDIVGKEGSVFYRKDEL
-15 EQTPPALEY
+15 IETL
-24 TVQRALA
+24 T
-31 RNQTSQRKR
+31 TSKTGSVKSRV
-40 RLLGIPLGS
+40 LPLGKYS
-49 LAVCFTAF
+49 LTEISAPDGYVLDATPHPFT
-57 VLLVNLFPPFAAACG
+57 L
-72 RIPLLRDLAQ
+72 
-82 AVSWSPSLS
+82 
-91 AAVENE
+91 AAVDQQTAMVEVKMSAGNTYLPVRVTLRKQKEN
-97 YVQPIGLSRTENGIT
+97 LLLTET
-112 ATVQHVIVDQK
+112 ADGMIYQIVETVP
-123 QVNIFFT
+123 
-130 LEGEGYES
+130 GEGFVFGLFNRDVITYGDS
-138 LSAEM
+138 
-143 PEFFPVQK
+143 QK
-151 CGILGSDFRRAP
+151 LPAN
-163 GTLLRFSLDY
+163 TL
-173 VDGDVPDGFTMTF
+173 M
-186 AVTGERAE
+186 ATGATDSQ
-194 GEETPAAPDRAYE
+194 GN
-207 DELLSPAPE
+207 
-216 GEAEILAEFTFDLT
+216 LT
-230 FDPQFTAKGERI
+230 FSGLYPHGDYYIK
-242 PVDRAFELDGQTFTL
+242 ELS
-257 TEAEVYPTHVR
+257 V
-268 INVVGDEANTAWLKG
+268 
-283 LDFYLE
+283 
-289 NEDGERF
+289 
-296 DAVSS
+296 
-301 GITASGDTDSPAM
+301 
-314 VSYRLESSWFSGSD
+314 
-328 HLTVHITGARW
+328 
-339 LDKDRQRVYVDLAQG
+339 
-354 TAPWLP
+354 
-360 EGVELTSAQLRP
+360 P

-392 SGENVI
+392 SGEDVI

-435 YDAEGNIIY
+435 YDAEGSIIY

-518 GAVFGLFNDQGDQ
+518 GAVFGLFNEQGDQ

-565 PSAGTWEVTVD
+565 PSAKTWEVTVD

-614 CFDIYSVDEAGNA
+614 RFDIYSVDEAGNA
-627 ADCVAQMTTNEQGI
+627 VDCVAQMTTNEQGI

-684 TNRPIQGVLRI
+684 TNRPIQGILRI

-777 TGEEAPP
+777 TGEEAPS

>member
-1 MNRNA
+1 MICFTKRFVFLGLCAILFLGLIAILMLPMAARAVTTGDA
-6 EYTALLAEL
+6 ETVTLNVTNTPVRGDVLLEKTGLQLVRFEDEQDAYGNTVMRPVFQNGYLAGAVFELRAAEDIVGKEGSVFYRKDEL
-15 EQTPPALEY
+15 IETL
-24 TVQRALA
+24 T
-31 RNQTSQRKR
+31 TSKTGSVKSRV
-40 RLLGIPLGS
+40 LPLGKYS
-49 LAVCFTAF
+49 LTEISAPDGYVLDATPHPFT
-57 VLLVNLFPPFAAACG
+57 L
-72 RIPLLRDLAQ
+72 
-82 AVSWSPSLS
+82 
-91 AAVENE
+91 AAVDQQTAMVEVKVSAGNTYLPVRVTLRKQKEN
-97 YVQPIGLSRTENGIT
+97 LLLTET
-112 ATVQHVIVDQK
+112 ADGMIHQTVETVP
-123 QVNIFFT
+123 
-130 LEGEGYES
+130 GEGFVFGLFNRDVITYGDS
-138 LSAEM
+138 
-143 PEFFPVQK
+143 QK
-151 CGILGSDFRRAP
+151 LPAN
-163 GTLLRFSLDY
+163 TL
-173 VDGDVPDGFTMTF
+173 M
-186 AVTGERAE
+186 ATGATDSQ
-194 GEETPAAPDRAYE
+194 GN
-207 DELLSPAPE
+207 
-216 GEAEILAEFTFDLT
+216 LT
-230 FDPQFTAKGERI
+230 FSGLYPHGDYYIK
-242 PVDRAFELDGQTFTL
+242 ELS
-257 TEAEVYPTHVR
+257 V
-268 INVVGDEANTAWLKG
+268 
-283 LDFYLE
+283 
-289 NEDGERF
+289 
-296 DAVSS
+296 
-301 GITASGDTDSPAM
+301 
-314 VSYRLESSWFSGSD
+314 
-328 HLTVHITGARW
+328 
-339 LDKDRQRVYVDLAQG
+339 
-354 TAPWLP
+354 
-360 EGVELTSAQLRP
+360 P

-386 TPDHKA
+386 TPNHKA

-407 NRLMYTPVTLT
+407 NRLIYTPVTLT

-494 DTVIRDEVNRVTL
+494 DTLIRDEVNRVTL

-518 GAVFGLFNDQGDQ
+518 GAVFGLFNEQGDQ

-614 CFDIYSVDEAGNA
+614 RFDIYSVDEVGNA
-627 ADCVAQMTTNEQGI
+627 ADCVAQMITNEQGI
-641 AESPDLFPADYIVME
+641 AESPELFPADYIVME
-656 HAAPTGYEE
+656 HTAPTGYEE
-665 TLWSEKITVGMD
+665 TLWSEKITVSMD

-684 TNRPIQGVLRI
+684 TNRPIQGILRI

-707 GAQFTITRIS
+707 GAQFTVTRIS

>member
-1 MNRNA
+1 M
-6 EYTALLAEL
+6 
-15 EQTPPALEY
+15 
-24 TVQRALA
+24 
-31 RNQTSQRKR
+31 
-40 RLLGIPLGS
+40 I
-49 LAVCFTAF
+49 CFTKRFVFLGLCAILF
-57 VLLVNLFPPFAAACG
+57 LGLIAILMLPMTARAVTTGDAATVTLNVTNTPVRGDVLLEKTGMQLV
-72 RIPLLRDLAQ
+72 
-82 AVSWSPSLS
+82 
-91 AAVENE
+91 
-97 YVQPIGLSRTENGIT
+97 
-112 ATVQHVIVDQK
+112 
-123 QVNIFFT
+123 
-130 LEGEGYES
+130 
-138 LSAEM
+138 
-143 PEFFPVQK
+143 
-151 CGILGSDFRRAP
+151 
-163 GTLLRFSLDY
+163 RF
-173 VDGDVPDGFTMTF
+173 
-186 AVTGERAE
+186 
-194 GEETPAAPDRAYE
+194 E
-207 DELLSPAPE
+207 DELDAYGNTVMRPVFQNGYLAGAVFELRAAEDIVGKEGSVFYRKDERIETLTTSKTGPVKSRVLPLGKYSLTEISAPDGYVLDATPHPFTLAAVDQQTALVEVKVSAGNTYLPARVTLRKQKENLLLTETADGMIHQTVETVPGE
-216 GEAEILAEFTFDLT
+216 GFVFGLFNRDVITYGDSQKLPANTLMATGATDSQGNLT
-230 FDPQFTAKGERI
+230 FSGLYPHGDYYIK
-242 PVDRAFELDGQTFTL
+242 ELS
-257 TEAEVYPTHVR
+257 V
-268 INVVGDEANTAWLKG
+268 
-283 LDFYLE
+283 
-289 NEDGERF
+289 
-296 DAVSS
+296 
-301 GITASGDTDSPAM
+301 
-314 VSYRLESSWFSGSD
+314 
-328 HLTVHITGARW
+328 
-339 LDKDRQRVYVDLAQG
+339 
-354 TAPWLP
+354 
-360 EGVELTSAQLRP
+360 P

-407 NRLMYTPVTLT
+407 NRLIYTPVTLT

-435 YDAEGNIIY
+435 YDAEDNIIY

-518 GAVFGLFNDQGDQ
+518 GAVFGLFDSEGTK

-565 PSAGTWEVTVD
+565 PSAKTWEVTVD

-614 CFDIYSVDEAGNA
+614 RFDIYSVDEAGNA

-656 HAAPTGYEE
+656 HAAPTGYEK

-677 EIVSRTV
+677 ELVSRTV
-684 TNRPIQGVLRI
+684 TNRPIQGILRI

-707 GAQFTITRIS
+707 GAQLTITRIS

-777 TGEEAPP
+777 TGEEARP

>member
-1 MNRNA
+1 MICFTKRFVFLGLCAILFFGLIAILMLPMAARAVTTGDVATVTLNVTNTPVRGDVLLEKTGLQLVRFEDEQDAYGNTVMRPVFQNGYLAGVVFELRAA
-6 EYTALLAEL
+6 EDIVGREGSVFYRKDEL
-15 EQTPPALEY
+15 IETL
-24 TVQRALA
+24 T
-31 RNQTSQRKR
+31 TSKTGSVKSRV
-40 RLLGIPLGS
+40 LPLGKYS
-49 LAVCFTAF
+49 LTEISAPDGYVLDATPHPFT
-57 VLLVNLFPPFAAACG
+57 L
-72 RIPLLRDLAQ
+72 
-82 AVSWSPSLS
+82 
-91 AAVENE
+91 AAVDQQTAMVEVKVSAGNTYLPVRVTLRKQKEN
-97 YVQPIGLSRTENGIT
+97 LLLTET
-112 ATVQHVIVDQK
+112 ADGMIHQTVETVP
-123 QVNIFFT
+123 
-130 LEGEGYES
+130 GEGFVFGLFNRDVITYGDS
-138 LSAEM
+138 
-143 PEFFPVQK
+143 QK
-151 CGILGSDFRRAP
+151 LPAN
-163 GTLLRFSLDY
+163 TL
-173 VDGDVPDGFTMTF
+173 M
-186 AVTGERAE
+186 ATGATDSQ
-194 GEETPAAPDRAYE
+194 GN
-207 DELLSPAPE
+207 
-216 GEAEILAEFTFDLT
+216 LT
-230 FDPQFTAKGERI
+230 FSGLYPHGDYYIK
-242 PVDRAFELDGQTFTL
+242 ELS
-257 TEAEVYPTHVR
+257 V
-268 INVVGDEANTAWLKG
+268 
-283 LDFYLE
+283 
-289 NEDGERF
+289 
-296 DAVSS
+296 
-301 GITASGDTDSPAM
+301 
-314 VSYRLESSWFSGSD
+314 
-328 HLTVHITGARW
+328 
-339 LDKDRQRVYVDLAQG
+339 
-354 TAPWLP
+354 
-360 EGVELTSAQLRP
+360 P

-407 NRLMYTPVTLT
+407 NRLIYTPVTLT

-444 REYTDANGEIPD
+444 REYTDANGEIPN

-518 GAVFGLFNDQGDQ
+518 GAVFGLFNEQGDQ

-565 PSAGTWEVTVD
+565 PSAKTWEMTID

-614 CFDIYSVDEAGNA
+614 RFDIYSVDEAGNA

-684 TNRPIQGVLRI
+684 TNRPIQGILRI

-707 GAQFTITRIS
+707 GAQFTVTRIS

-777 TGEEAPP
+777 TGEEARP

>member
-1 MNRNA
+1 MTCFTKRFVFLGLCAILFFGLIAILMLPMAARAVTTGDAATVTLNVTNTPVRGDVLLEKTGLQLVRFEDEQDAYGNTVMRPVFQNGYLAGAVFELRAA
-6 EYTALLAEL
+6 EDIVGKEGSVFYRKDELIETLTTSKTGPVKSRVLPLGKYSLTEISAPDGYVLDATPHPFTLAAVDQQTALVEVKVSAGNTYLPVRVTLRKQKENLLLTETADGMIR
-15 EQTPPALEY
+15 QTVE
-24 TVQRALA
+24 TV
-31 RNQTSQRKR
+31 
-40 RLLGIPLGS
+40 P
-49 LAVCFTAF
+49 
-57 VLLVNLFPPFAAACG
+57 
-72 RIPLLRDLAQ
+72 
-82 AVSWSPSLS
+82 
-91 AAVENE
+91 
-97 YVQPIGLSRTENGIT
+97 
-112 ATVQHVIVDQK
+112 
-123 QVNIFFT
+123 
-130 LEGEGYES
+130 GEGFVFGLFNRDVITYGDS
-138 LSAEM
+138 
-143 PEFFPVQK
+143 QK
-151 CGILGSDFRRAP
+151 LPAN
-163 GTLLRFSLDY
+163 TL
-173 VDGDVPDGFTMTF
+173 M
-186 AVTGERAE
+186 ATGATDSQ
-194 GEETPAAPDRAYE
+194 GN
-207 DELLSPAPE
+207 
-216 GEAEILAEFTFDLT
+216 LT
-230 FDPQFTAKGERI
+230 FSGLYPHGDYYIK
-242 PVDRAFELDGQTFTL
+242 ELS
-257 TEAEVYPTHVR
+257 V
-268 INVVGDEANTAWLKG
+268 
-283 LDFYLE
+283 
-289 NEDGERF
+289 
-296 DAVSS
+296 
-301 GITASGDTDSPAM
+301 
-314 VSYRLESSWFSGSD
+314 
-328 HLTVHITGARW
+328 
-339 LDKDRQRVYVDLAQG
+339 
-354 TAPWLP
+354 
-360 EGVELTSAQLRP
+360 P
-372 DGWLLGAQTYPVTL
+372 DGWLLSAQTYPVTL
-386 TPDHKA
+386 TPNHKA

-407 NRLMYTPVTLT
+407 NRLIYTPVTLT

-444 REYTDANGEIPD
+444 REYTDANGEISN

-518 GAVFGLFNDQGDQ
+518 GAVFGLFNEQGDQ

-536 SDADGSVVFQQIPY
+536 SDADGSVVFHQIPY

-565 PSAGTWEVTVD
+565 PSAKTWEVTVD

-603 DELDQHVIAGV
+603 DALDQHVIAGV

-627 ADCVAQMTTNEQGI
+627 GDCVAQMTTNEQGI

-684 TNRPIQGVLRI
+684 TNRPIQGILRI
-695 VKTDSETAKGLP
+695 IKTDSETGKGLP

>member
-1 MNRNA
+1 MICFTKRFVFLGLCAILFFGLIAILMLPLAARAVTTGDAATVTLNVTNTPVRGDVLLEKTGMQLVRFEDEQDAYGNTVMRPVFQNGYLAGAVFELRAA
-6 EYTALLAEL
+6 EDIVGREGSVFYRKDELIETLTTSKTGSVKSRVLPLGKYSLTEISAPDGYVLDATPHPFTLAAVDQQTALVEVKVSAGNTYLPVRITLRKQKENLLLTETADGMIHQIVE
-15 EQTPPALEY
+15 
-24 TVQRALA
+24 TV
-31 RNQTSQRKR
+31 
-40 RLLGIPLGS
+40 P
-49 LAVCFTAF
+49 
-57 VLLVNLFPPFAAACG
+57 
-72 RIPLLRDLAQ
+72 
-82 AVSWSPSLS
+82 
-91 AAVENE
+91 
-97 YVQPIGLSRTENGIT
+97 
-112 ATVQHVIVDQK
+112 
-123 QVNIFFT
+123 
-130 LEGEGYES
+130 GEGFVFGLFNRDVITYGDS
-138 LSAEM
+138 
-143 PEFFPVQK
+143 QK
-151 CGILGSDFRRAP
+151 LPAN
-163 GTLLRFSLDY
+163 TL
-173 VDGDVPDGFTMTF
+173 M
-186 AVTGERAE
+186 ATGATDSQ
-194 GEETPAAPDRAYE
+194 GN
-207 DELLSPAPE
+207 
-216 GEAEILAEFTFDLT
+216 LT
-230 FDPQFTAKGERI
+230 FSGLYPHGNYYIK
-242 PVDRAFELDGQTFTL
+242 ELS
-257 TEAEVYPTHVR
+257 V
-268 INVVGDEANTAWLKG
+268 
-283 LDFYLE
+283 
-289 NEDGERF
+289 
-296 DAVSS
+296 
-301 GITASGDTDSPAM
+301 
-314 VSYRLESSWFSGSD
+314 
-328 HLTVHITGARW
+328 
-339 LDKDRQRVYVDLAQG
+339 
-354 TAPWLP
+354 
-360 EGVELTSAQLRP
+360 P
-372 DGWLLGAQTYPVTL
+372 DGWLLSAQTYPVTL
-386 TPDHKA
+386 TQDHKA

-435 YDAEGNIIY
+435 YDVEGNIIY
-444 REYTDANGEIPD
+444 REYTDANGEISD
-456 IPVVPGTYTFKET
+456 IPIVPGTYTFKET

-536 SDADGSVVFQQIPY
+536 SDADGSVAFQQIPY

-565 PSAGTWEVTVD
+565 PSAKTWEMTID

-614 CFDIYSVDEAGNA
+614 RFDIYSVDEAGNA
-627 ADCVAQMTTNEQGI
+627 ADCVAQMITNEQGI

-656 HAAPTGYEE
+656 HAVPTGYEE

-684 TNRPIQGVLRI
+684 TNHPIQGILRI

-777 TGEEAPP
+777 TEKEAPS

>member
-1 MNRNA
+1 MICFTKRFVFLGLCAILFFGLIAILMLPMAARAVTTSDAATVTLNVTNTPVRGDVLLEKTGLQLVRFEDEQDAYGNTVMRPVFQNGYLAGVVFELRAA
-6 EYTALLAEL
+6 EDIVGREDSVFYRKDEL
-15 EQTPPALEY
+15 IETL
-24 TVQRALA
+24 T
-31 RNQTSQRKR
+31 TSKTGSVKSRV
-40 RLLGIPLGS
+40 LPLGKYS
-49 LAVCFTAF
+49 LTEISAPDGYVLDATPHPFT
-57 VLLVNLFPPFAAACG
+57 L
-72 RIPLLRDLAQ
+72 
-82 AVSWSPSLS
+82 
-91 AAVENE
+91 AAVDQQTAMVEAKVSAGNTYLPVRVTLRKQKEN
-97 YVQPIGLSRTENGIT
+97 LLLTET
-112 ATVQHVIVDQK
+112 ADGMIHQTVETVP
-123 QVNIFFT
+123 
-130 LEGEGYES
+130 GEGFVFGLFNRDVITYGDS
-138 LSAEM
+138 
-143 PEFFPVQK
+143 QK
-151 CGILGSDFRRAP
+151 LPAN
-163 GTLLRFSLDY
+163 TL
-173 VDGDVPDGFTMTF
+173 M
-186 AVTGERAE
+186 ATGATDSQ
-194 GEETPAAPDRAYE
+194 GN
-207 DELLSPAPE
+207 
-216 GEAEILAEFTFDLT
+216 LT
-230 FDPQFTAKGERI
+230 FSGLYPHGDYYIK
-242 PVDRAFELDGQTFTL
+242 ELS
-257 TEAEVYPTHVR
+257 V
-268 INVVGDEANTAWLKG
+268 
-283 LDFYLE
+283 
-289 NEDGERF
+289 
-296 DAVSS
+296 
-301 GITASGDTDSPAM
+301 
-314 VSYRLESSWFSGSD
+314 
-328 HLTVHITGARW
+328 
-339 LDKDRQRVYVDLAQG
+339 
-354 TAPWLP
+354 
-360 EGVELTSAQLRP
+360 P

-407 NRLMYTPVTLT
+407 NRLIYTPVTLT

-423 GAEKLPGALIEV
+423 GAEKLPGTLIEV

-444 REYTDANGEIPD
+444 REYTDANGEIPN

-518 GAVFGLFNDQGDQ
+518 GAVFGLFNEQGDQ

-565 PSAGTWEVTVD
+565 PSAQTWEVTVD

-603 DELDQHVIAGV
+603 DELDQHVIASV
-614 CFDIYSVDEAGNA
+614 RFDIYSVDEAGNA
-627 ADCVAQMTTNEQGI
+627 GDCVAQMTTNEQGI

-677 EIVSRTV
+677 EIVSHTV
-684 TNRPIQGVLRI
+684 TNRPIQGILRI

-777 TGEEAPP
+777 TGEEVTP

>member
-1 MNRNA
+1 MTCFTKRFVFLGLCAILFFGLIAILMLPMAARAVTISDAATVTLNVTNTPVRGDVLLEKTGMQLVRFEDEQDAYGNTVMRPVFQNGYLAGAVFELRAA
-6 EYTALLAEL
+6 EDIVGKEGSVFYRKDELIETLTTSKTGSVKSKVLPLGKYSLTEISAPDGYVLDATPHPFTLAAVDQQTALVEVKVSAGNTYLPVRVTLRKQKENLLLTETADGMIH
-15 EQTPPALEY
+15 QTVE
-24 TVQRALA
+24 TV
-31 RNQTSQRKR
+31 
-40 RLLGIPLGS
+40 P
-49 LAVCFTAF
+49 
-57 VLLVNLFPPFAAACG
+57 
-72 RIPLLRDLAQ
+72 
-82 AVSWSPSLS
+82 
-91 AAVENE
+91 
-97 YVQPIGLSRTENGIT
+97 
-112 ATVQHVIVDQK
+112 
-123 QVNIFFT
+123 
-130 LEGEGYES
+130 GEGFVFGLFNRDVIAYGDS
-138 LSAEM
+138 
-143 PEFFPVQK
+143 QK
-151 CGILGSDFRRAP
+151 LPAN
-163 GTLLRFSLDY
+163 TL
-173 VDGDVPDGFTMTF
+173 M
-186 AVTGERAE
+186 ATGATDSQ
-194 GEETPAAPDRAYE
+194 GN
-207 DELLSPAPE
+207 
-216 GEAEILAEFTFDLT
+216 LT
-230 FDPQFTAKGERI
+230 FSGLYPHGDYYIK
-242 PVDRAFELDGQTFTL
+242 ELS
-257 TEAEVYPTHVR
+257 V
-268 INVVGDEANTAWLKG
+268 
-283 LDFYLE
+283 
-289 NEDGERF
+289 
-296 DAVSS
+296 
-301 GITASGDTDSPAM
+301 
-314 VSYRLESSWFSGSD
+314 
-328 HLTVHITGARW
+328 
-339 LDKDRQRVYVDLAQG
+339 
-354 TAPWLP
+354 
-360 EGVELTSAQLRP
+360 P
-372 DGWLLGAQTYPVTL
+372 DGWLLSAQTYPVTL

-407 NRLMYTPVTLT
+407 NRLIYTPVTLT

-423 GAEKLPGALIEV
+423 GEEKLPGALIEV

-518 GAVFGLFNDQGDQ
+518 GAVFGLFDSEGTK

-550 GRYTIR
+550 GRYAIR

-565 PSAGTWEVTVD
+565 PSAQTWEVTVD

-614 CFDIYSVDEAGNA
+614 RFDIYSVDEAGNA

-656 HAAPTGYEE
+656 HAAPPGYEE

-677 EIVSRTV
+677 ELVSRTV

>member
-1 MNRNA
+1 MICFTKRFVFLGLCAILFFGLIAILMLPLAARAVTTGDAATVTLNVTNTPVRGDVLLEKTGMQLVRFEDEQDAYGNTVMRPVFQNGYLAGAVFELRAA
-6 EYTALLAEL
+6 EDIVGREGSVFYRKDELIETLTTSKTGSVKSRVLPLGKYSLTEISAPDGYVLDATPHPFTLAAVDQQTALVEVKVSAGNTYLPVRITLRKQKENLLLTETADGMIHQIVE
-15 EQTPPALEY
+15 
-24 TVQRALA
+24 TV
-31 RNQTSQRKR
+31 
-40 RLLGIPLGS
+40 P
-49 LAVCFTAF
+49 
-57 VLLVNLFPPFAAACG
+57 
-72 RIPLLRDLAQ
+72 
-82 AVSWSPSLS
+82 
-91 AAVENE
+91 
-97 YVQPIGLSRTENGIT
+97 
-112 ATVQHVIVDQK
+112 
-123 QVNIFFT
+123 
-130 LEGEGYES
+130 GEGFVFGLFNRDVITYGDS
-138 LSAEM
+138 
-143 PEFFPVQK
+143 QK
-151 CGILGSDFRRAP
+151 LPAN
-163 GTLLRFSLDY
+163 TL
-173 VDGDVPDGFTMTF
+173 M
-186 AVTGERAE
+186 ATGATDSQ
-194 GEETPAAPDRAYE
+194 GN
-207 DELLSPAPE
+207 
-216 GEAEILAEFTFDLT
+216 LT
-230 FDPQFTAKGERI
+230 FSGLYPHGNYYIK
-242 PVDRAFELDGQTFTL
+242 ELS
-257 TEAEVYPTHVR
+257 V
-268 INVVGDEANTAWLKG
+268 
-283 LDFYLE
+283 
-289 NEDGERF
+289 
-296 DAVSS
+296 
-301 GITASGDTDSPAM
+301 
-314 VSYRLESSWFSGSD
+314 
-328 HLTVHITGARW
+328 
-339 LDKDRQRVYVDLAQG
+339 
-354 TAPWLP
+354 
-360 EGVELTSAQLRP
+360 P
-372 DGWLLGAQTYPVTL
+372 DGWLLSAQTYPVTL
-386 TPDHKA
+386 TQDHKA

-444 REYTDANGEIPD
+444 REYTDANGEIPN

-469 YAPSGYALNT
+469 YAPSGYAPNT
-479 AIKTFTVTA
+479 TIKTFTVTA

-536 SDADGSVVFQQIPY
+536 SDADGSVAFQQIPY

-565 PSAGTWEVTVD
+565 PSAKTWEMTID

-614 CFDIYSVDEAGNA
+614 RFDIYSVDEAGNA
-627 ADCVAQMTTNEQGI
+627 ADCVAQMITNEQGI

-656 HAAPTGYEE
+656 HAVPTGYEE

-684 TNRPIQGVLRI
+684 TNHPIQGILRI

>member
-1 MNRNA
+1 MTCFTKRFVFLGLCAILFFGLIAILMLPMAARAVTTGDAATVTLNVTNTPVRGDVLLEKTGLQLVRFEDEQDAYGNTVMRPVFQNGYLAGAVFELRAA
-6 EYTALLAEL
+6 EDIVGKEGSVFYRKDELIETLTTSKTGSVKSRVLPLGKYSLTEISAPDGYVLDATPHPFTLAAVDQQTALVEAKVSAGNTYLPVRVTLRKQKENLLLTETADGMIH
-15 EQTPPALEY
+15 QTVE
-24 TVQRALA
+24 TV
-31 RNQTSQRKR
+31 
-40 RLLGIPLGS
+40 P
-49 LAVCFTAF
+49 
-57 VLLVNLFPPFAAACG
+57 
-72 RIPLLRDLAQ
+72 
-82 AVSWSPSLS
+82 
-91 AAVENE
+91 
-97 YVQPIGLSRTENGIT
+97 
-112 ATVQHVIVDQK
+112 
-123 QVNIFFT
+123 
-130 LEGEGYES
+130 GEGFVFGLFNRDVITYGDS
-138 LSAEM
+138 
-143 PEFFPVQK
+143 QK
-151 CGILGSDFRRAP
+151 LPAN
-163 GTLLRFSLDY
+163 TL
-173 VDGDVPDGFTMTF
+173 M
-186 AVTGERAE
+186 ATGATDSQ
-194 GEETPAAPDRAYE
+194 GN
-207 DELLSPAPE
+207 
-216 GEAEILAEFTFDLT
+216 LT
-230 FDPQFTAKGERI
+230 FSGLYPHGDYYIK
-242 PVDRAFELDGQTFTL
+242 ELS
-257 TEAEVYPTHVR
+257 V
-268 INVVGDEANTAWLKG
+268 
-283 LDFYLE
+283 
-289 NEDGERF
+289 
-296 DAVSS
+296 
-301 GITASGDTDSPAM
+301 
-314 VSYRLESSWFSGSD
+314 
-328 HLTVHITGARW
+328 
-339 LDKDRQRVYVDLAQG
+339 
-354 TAPWLP
+354 
-360 EGVELTSAQLRP
+360 P
-372 DGWLLGAQTYPVTL
+372 DGWLLSAQTYPVTL

-407 NRLMYTPVTLT
+407 NRLIYTPVTLT

-444 REYTDANGEIPD
+444 REYTDANGEIPN

-494 DTVIRDEVNRVTL
+494 DTVIRDELN
-507 KKIRQNGEALA
+507 KIMMRKTKQNGEALA
-518 GAVFGLFNDQGDQ
+518 GAVFGLFDGEGTK
-531 VQEAT
+531 VQEAI
-536 SDADGSVVFQQIPY
+536 SAADGSVLFQQIAY
-550 GRYTIR
+550 GEYTIR

-565 PSAGTWEVTVD
+565 PSTEEWTVTID
-576 GTYQNPIGLLDTV
+576 GTYLNPTTLLATV

-598 RILKQ
+598 RITKQ
-603 DELDQHVIAGV
+603 DALDQHTIAGV
-614 CFDIYSVDEAGNA
+614 QFDIYSVDEDGNA
-627 ADCVAQMTTNEQGI
+627 MDRVAQMTTNEQGM

-684 TNRPIQGVLRI
+684 TNRPIQGILRI

>member
-1 MNRNA
+1 MICFTKRFVFLGLCAILFFGLIAILMLPMAARAVTISDAATVTLNVTNTPVRGDVLLEKTGLQLVRFEDEQDAYGNTVMRPVFQNGYLAGAVFELRAA
-6 EYTALLAEL
+6 EDIVGREGSMFYRKDELIETLTTSKTGSVKSRVLPLGKYSLTEISAPDGYVLDATPHPFTLAAVDQQTALVEVKVSAGNTYLPVRVTLRKQKENLLLTETADGMIH
-15 EQTPPALEY
+15 QTVE
-24 TVQRALA
+24 TV
-31 RNQTSQRKR
+31 
-40 RLLGIPLGS
+40 P
-49 LAVCFTAF
+49 
-57 VLLVNLFPPFAAACG
+57 
-72 RIPLLRDLAQ
+72 
-82 AVSWSPSLS
+82 
-91 AAVENE
+91 
-97 YVQPIGLSRTENGIT
+97 
-112 ATVQHVIVDQK
+112 
-123 QVNIFFT
+123 
-130 LEGEGYES
+130 GEGFVFGLFNRDVIAYGDS
-138 LSAEM
+138 
-143 PEFFPVQK
+143 QK
-151 CGILGSDFRRAP
+151 LPAN
-163 GTLLRFSLDY
+163 TL
-173 VDGDVPDGFTMTF
+173 M
-186 AVTGERAE
+186 ATGATDSQ
-194 GEETPAAPDRAYE
+194 GN
-207 DELLSPAPE
+207 
-216 GEAEILAEFTFDLT
+216 LT
-230 FDPQFTAKGERI
+230 FSGLYPHGDYYIK
-242 PVDRAFELDGQTFTL
+242 ELS
-257 TEAEVYPTHVR
+257 V
-268 INVVGDEANTAWLKG
+268 
-283 LDFYLE
+283 
-289 NEDGERF
+289 
-296 DAVSS
+296 
-301 GITASGDTDSPAM
+301 
-314 VSYRLESSWFSGSD
+314 
-328 HLTVHITGARW
+328 
-339 LDKDRQRVYVDLAQG
+339 
-354 TAPWLP
+354 
-360 EGVELTSAQLRP
+360 P
-372 DGWLLGAQTYPVTL
+372 DGWLLSAQTYPVTL

-407 NRLMYTPVTLT
+407 NRLIYTPVTLT

-423 GAEKLPGALIEV
+423 GEEKLPGALIEV

-518 GAVFGLFNDQGDQ
+518 GAVFGLFDSEGTK

-550 GRYTIR
+550 GRYAIR

-565 PSAGTWEVTVD
+565 PSAQTWEVTVD

-614 CFDIYSVDEAGNA
+614 RFDIYSVDEAGNA

-677 EIVSRTV
+677 ELVSRTV

>member
-1 MNRNA
+1 MTCFTKRFVFLGLCAILFLGMLVILMLPMAARAVTISDAATVTLNVTNTPVRGDVLLEKTGLQLVRFEDEQDAYGNTVMRPVFQNGYLAGAVFELRAA
-6 EYTALLAEL
+6 EDIVGKEGSVFYRKDEL
-15 EQTPPALEY
+15 IETL
-24 TVQRALA
+24 T
-31 RNQTSQRKR
+31 TSKTGSVKSRV
-40 RLLGIPLGS
+40 LPLGKYFLTEIS
-49 LAVCFTAF
+49 APDGYVLDATPHPFT
-57 VLLVNLFPPFAAACG
+57 L
-72 RIPLLRDLAQ
+72 
-82 AVSWSPSLS
+82 
-91 AAVENE
+91 AAVDQQTAMVEVKVSTGNTYLPVRVTLRKQKEN
-97 YVQPIGLSRTENGIT
+97 LLLTET
-112 ATVQHVIVDQK
+112 ADGMIHQTVETVP
-123 QVNIFFT
+123 
-130 LEGEGYES
+130 GEGFVFGLFNRDVITYGDS
-138 LSAEM
+138 
-143 PEFFPVQK
+143 QK
-151 CGILGSDFRRAP
+151 LPAN
-163 GTLLRFSLDY
+163 TL
-173 VDGDVPDGFTMTF
+173 M
-186 AVTGERAE
+186 ATGATDSQ
-194 GEETPAAPDRAYE
+194 GN
-207 DELLSPAPE
+207 
-216 GEAEILAEFTFDLT
+216 LT
-230 FDPQFTAKGERI
+230 FSGLYPHGDYYIK
-242 PVDRAFELDGQTFTL
+242 ELS
-257 TEAEVYPTHVR
+257 V
-268 INVVGDEANTAWLKG
+268 
-283 LDFYLE
+283 
-289 NEDGERF
+289 
-296 DAVSS
+296 
-301 GITASGDTDSPAM
+301 
-314 VSYRLESSWFSGSD
+314 
-328 HLTVHITGARW
+328 
-339 LDKDRQRVYVDLAQG
+339 
-354 TAPWLP
+354 
-360 EGVELTSAQLRP
+360 P

-386 TPDHKA
+386 TPNHKA

-398 TVYLDQPIL
+398 TVYLDQPII
-407 NRLMYTPVTLT
+407 NRLIYTPVTLT

-518 GAVFGLFNDQGDQ
+518 GAVFGLFDSEGTK

-565 PSAGTWEVTVD
+565 PSAKTWEVTVD

-614 CFDIYSVDEAGNA
+614 RFDIYSVDEAGNA

-677 EIVSRTV
+677 ELVSRTV

-777 TGEEAPP
+777 TEKEAPS

>member
-1 MNRNA
+1 MICFTKRFVFLGLCAILFFGLIAILMLPMTARAVTTGDAATVTLNVTNTPVRGDVLLEKTGMQLVRFEDEQDAYGNTVMRPVFQNGYLAGAVFELRAA
-6 EYTALLAEL
+6 EDIVGREGSVFYRKDELIETLTTSKTGSVKSRVLPLGKYSLTEISAPDGYVLDATPHPFTLAAVDQQTALVEVKVSAGNTYLPVRVTLRKQKENLLLTETADGMIH
-15 EQTPPALEY
+15 QTVE
-24 TVQRALA
+24 TV
-31 RNQTSQRKR
+31 
-40 RLLGIPLGS
+40 P
-49 LAVCFTAF
+49 
-57 VLLVNLFPPFAAACG
+57 
-72 RIPLLRDLAQ
+72 
-82 AVSWSPSLS
+82 
-91 AAVENE
+91 
-97 YVQPIGLSRTENGIT
+97 
-112 ATVQHVIVDQK
+112 
-123 QVNIFFT
+123 
-130 LEGEGYES
+130 GEGFVFGLFNRDVIPYGDS
-138 LSAEM
+138 
-143 PEFFPVQK
+143 QK
-151 CGILGSDFRRAP
+151 LPAN
-163 GTLLRFSLDY
+163 TL
-173 VDGDVPDGFTMTF
+173 M
-186 AVTGERAE
+186 ATGATDSQ
-194 GEETPAAPDRAYE
+194 GN
-207 DELLSPAPE
+207 
-216 GEAEILAEFTFDLT
+216 LT
-230 FDPQFTAKGERI
+230 FSGLYPHGDYYIK
-242 PVDRAFELDGQTFTL
+242 ELS
-257 TEAEVYPTHVR
+257 V
-268 INVVGDEANTAWLKG
+268 
-283 LDFYLE
+283 
-289 NEDGERF
+289 
-296 DAVSS
+296 
-301 GITASGDTDSPAM
+301 
-314 VSYRLESSWFSGSD
+314 
-328 HLTVHITGARW
+328 
-339 LDKDRQRVYVDLAQG
+339 
-354 TAPWLP
+354 
-360 EGVELTSAQLRP
+360 P

-386 TPDHKA
+386 TPNHKA

-407 NRLMYTPVTLT
+407 NRLIYTPVTLT
-418 KTDIT
+418 KTEIT

-444 REYTDANGEIPD
+444 REYTDANGEIPN

-518 GAVFGLFNDQGDQ
+518 GAVFGLFDSEGTK

-565 PSAGTWEVTVD
+565 PSAKTWEVTVD

-614 CFDIYSVDEAGNA
+614 RFDIYSVDEAGNA

-677 EIVSRTV
+677 QLVSRTV
-684 TNRPIQGVLRI
+684 TNRPIQGILRI

-751 YEVTETVVPDDYLDG
+751 YEVMETVVPDDYLDG

-777 TGEEAPP
+777 TEEEAPS